1 MWIRLICRLIKQKFI
16 SILYFSGL
24 LATKFISLNNWSF
37 LAISNLLDL
46 NPIELSY
53 YQFMGSINK
62 CNESCKTL
70 DDAFGKI
77 CVPNIIENV
86 NLIVFN
92 MITKANETQ
101 RLMGHVSSL
110 CKYKIDG
117 RKGISNWK

>member
-1 MWIRLICRLIKQKFI
+1 
-16 SILYFSGL
+16 
-24 LATKFISLNNWSF
+24 
-37 LAISNLLDL
+37 
-46 NPIELSY
+46 
-53 YQFMGSINK
+53 MGSINK

-92 MITKANETQ
+92 MITKANGTQ

-110 CKYKIDG
+110 CKCKFDG
-117 RKGISNWK
+117 RKGISN

>member
-37 LAISNLLDL
+37 LAISNLIDL
-46 NPIELSY
+46 NPNELSY
-53 YQFMGSINK
+53 YPFMGSINK

-92 MITKANETQ
+92 MITKANGTQ

-110 CKYKIDG
+110 CKYKFDG